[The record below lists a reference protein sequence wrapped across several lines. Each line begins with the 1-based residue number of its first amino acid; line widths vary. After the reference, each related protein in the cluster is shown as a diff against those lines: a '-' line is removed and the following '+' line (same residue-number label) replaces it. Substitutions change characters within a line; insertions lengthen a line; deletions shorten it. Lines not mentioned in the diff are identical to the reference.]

1 MPLKNEKEECAK
13 STFRYG
19 ETVIFD
25 IWMNENQD
33 TLRKPRA
40 PSVYIYIY
48 HSAVMVNSD
57 HYYKPIPIPKK
68 KAVLPPAAA
77 GPARRTEFPGLGHL
91 AEGLDSS
98 GI

>member
-13 STFRYG
+13 PTFRYG

-48 HSAVMVNSD
+48 IYTVYYYTSLPIHHQVVN
-57 HYYKPIPIPKK
+57 
-68 KAVLPPAAA
+68 L
-77 GPARRTEFPGLGHL
+77 
-91 AEGLDSS
+91 
-98 GI
+98 

>member
-1 MPLKNEKEECAK
+1 MPLKNEKEERAK

-40 PSVYIYIY
+40 PSVYIYITIFLFY
-48 HSAVMVNSD
+48 
-57 HYYKPIPIPKK
+57 
-68 KAVLPPAAA
+68 
-77 GPARRTEFPGLGHL
+77 F
-91 AEGLDSS
+91 
-98 GI
+98 

>member
-13 STFRYG
+13 PTFRYG

-48 HSAVMVNSD
+48 TVYYYTSLPIHHQVVN
-57 HYYKPIPIPKK
+57 
-68 KAVLPPAAA
+68 L
-77 GPARRTEFPGLGHL
+77 
-91 AEGLDSS
+91 
-98 GI
+98 

>member
-13 STFRYG
+13 PTFRYG

-48 HSAVMVNSD
+48 IHSILLHISANTSSGCQFIISALTILVS
-57 HYYKPIPIPKK
+57 
-68 KAVLPPAAA
+68 
-77 GPARRTEFPGLGHL
+77 TPGLTTPL
-91 AEGLDSS
+91 A
-98 GI
+98 I

>member
-1 MPLKNEKEECAK
+1 MPLKNEKKECAK

-40 PSVYIYIY
+40 PSVYIYMYIY
-48 HSAVMVNSD
+48 IYIIHKLHMYIDTNVGN
-57 HYYKPIPIPKK
+57 PTIN
-68 KAVLPPAAA
+68 L
-77 GPARRTEFPGLGHL
+77 
-91 AEGLDSS
+91 
-98 GI
+98 

>member
-48 HSAVMVNSD
+48 ITIFLF
-57 HYYKPIPIPKK
+57 Y
-68 KAVLPPAAA
+68 
-77 GPARRTEFPGLGHL
+77 F
-91 AEGLDSS
+91 
-98 GI
+98 